1 LRAWWSAGALLLA
14 IVVAK
19 LFLLDLAT
27 LSGLPRVVAFIGVG
41 VLLLVIGYV
50 APFPPAREMS
60 PADDA

>member
-1 LRAWWSAGALLLA
+1 MAV
-14 IVVAK
+14 VVAK

-50 APFPPAREMS
+50 APFPPARDG
-60 PADDA
+60 AQAKGA